1 MKKWL
6 PVLVFVLGLG
16 SCFSFPQTQQDNP
29 KDPFDRYLT
38 SVKTHQPEAALV
50 RFADGC
56 GFEISHLRPR
66 FAVGPGS
73 SFTRVEDLGKGLA
86 SVETDFYSTAEVRV
100 NADHVFLEVWANSD
114 DVGSE
119 VRYLECFI
127 GGKLSQAEVVD
138 WNVPVEKGDPETWG
152 YARRWER
159 APDGRL
165 KPTKAE
171 FVDAFGHSSP
181 KPKLDSEGEKSLLW
195 IPFLGSLDEWKLPP
209 SMLR

>member
-127 GGKLSQAEVVD
+127 GGKLSQAEAS
-138 WNVPVEKGDPETWG
+138 PAGF
-152 YARRWER
+152 RRLPALPR
-159 APDGRL
+159 SSRRCRSRRPPGRL
-165 KPTKAE
+165 PCRKRPTPWRLR
-171 FVDAFGHSSP
+171 P
-181 KPKLDSEGEKSLLW
+181 KRPA
-195 IPFLGSLDEWKLPP
+195 PVP
-209 SMLR
+209 